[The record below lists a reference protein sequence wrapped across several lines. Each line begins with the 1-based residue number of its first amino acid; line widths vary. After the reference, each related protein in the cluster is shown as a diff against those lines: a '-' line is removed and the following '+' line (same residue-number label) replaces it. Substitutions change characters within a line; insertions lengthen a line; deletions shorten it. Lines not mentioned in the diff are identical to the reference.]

1 VRRTFSTVGSVML
14 LAALVFLVGMTS
26 VTSAASRKASVM
38 IVHGLPGFTADVYL
52 NGELL
57 LDGFKPTSTAG
68 PLQLDPGSYGV
79 DIREVGAPPN
89 SPPVLSGTVRLSP
102 RSNISIVAHL
112 TRSGDPALSVFH
124 NIFEQIPAGR
134 SLLYVR
140 NVAAVAP
147 LSVRLDD
154 RLVKRGLR
162 EGGEWGVDTAPG
174 RHMIAFGSG
183 AANDVLIPP
192 TDVRLDEGVAQI
204 VYVVGSAKADNL
216 DLMVQAVHGL
226 HSAPSGV
233 LTGDGGL
240 GAEPGFPSWA
250 VALMVAAGATLIVC
264 TRRLLT
270 ERTQGQ

>member
-1 VRRTFSTVGSVML
+1 VRRPFSIVGSVML
-14 LAALVFLVGMTS
+14 LAALVLLVGMTS

-38 IVHGLPGFTADVYL
+38 IVHGLPGFTADVYV
-52 NGELL
+52 NGKLL

-79 DIREVGAPPN
+79 DIREVGASPN
-89 SPPVLSGTVRLSP
+89 SPPVLSGTLRLSS
-102 RSNISIVAHL
+102 RSNISVVAHL
-112 TRSGDPALSVFH
+112 TRSGDPTLSVFH

-162 EGGEWGVDTAPG
+162 EGGEWGVATAPG

-183 AANDVLIPP
+183 AANGVLIPP
-192 TDVRLDEGVAQI
+192 TDIRLDEGVAQI

>member
-1 VRRTFSTVGSVML
+1 VRRPFSIVGSVML
-14 LAALVFLVGMTS
+14 LAALVLLVGMTS
-26 VTSAASRKASVM
+26 VTSAASKKASVM
-38 IVHGLPGFTADVYL
+38 IVHGLPGFTADVYV

-79 DIREVGAPPN
+79 DIREVGASPN
-89 SPPVLSGTVRLSP
+89 SPPVLSGTLRLSS
-102 RSNISIVAHL
+102 RSNISVVAHL
-112 TRSGDPALSVFH
+112 TRSGDPTLSVFH

-162 EGGEWGVDTAPG
+162 EGGEWGVATAPG
-174 RHMIAFGSG
+174 RHMIAFGLG

-192 TDVRLDEGVAQI
+192 TDIRLDEGVAQI

-226 HSAPSGV
+226 HSAPAGV

-250 VALMVAAGATLIVC
+250 IALMVAAGATLVAC

-270 ERTQGQ
+270 ERTPGQ

>member
-1 VRRTFSTVGSVML
+1 VRRPFSIVGSVML
-14 LAALVFLVGMTS
+14 LAALVLLVGMTS
-26 VTSAASRKASVM
+26 VTSAASKKASVM
-38 IVHGLPGFTADVYL
+38 IVHGLPGFTADVYV
-52 NGELL
+52 NGKLL

-79 DIREVGAPPN
+79 DIREVGASPN
-89 SPPVLSGTVRLSP
+89 SPPVLSGTLRLSS
-102 RSNISIVAHL
+102 RSNISVVAHL
-112 TRSGDPALSVFH
+112 TRSGDPTLSVFH

-162 EGGEWGVDTAPG
+162 EGGEWGVATAPG
-174 RHMIAFGSG
+174 RHMIAFGLG

-192 TDVRLDEGVAQI
+192 TDIRLDEGVAQI

-226 HSAPSGV
+226 HSAPAGV

-250 VALMVAAGATLIVC
+250 IALMVAAGATLVAC

-270 ERTQGQ
+270 ERTPGQ

>member
-1 VRRTFSTVGSVML
+1 VRRPFSIVGSVML
-14 LAALVFLVGMTS
+14 LAALVLLVGTTS
-26 VTSAASRKASVM
+26 VTSAASKKASVM
-38 IVHGLPGFTADVYL
+38 IVHGLPGFTADVYV
-52 NGELL
+52 NGKLL

-79 DIREVGAPPN
+79 DIREVGASPN
-89 SPPVLSGTVRLSP
+89 SPPVLSGTLRLSS
-102 RSNISIVAHL
+102 RSNISVVAHL
-112 TRSGDPALSVFH
+112 TRSGDPTLSVFH

-162 EGGEWGVDTAPG
+162 EGGEWGVATAPG
-174 RHMIAFGSG
+174 RHMIAFGLG

-192 TDVRLDEGVAQI
+192 TDIRLDEGVAQI

-226 HSAPSGV
+226 HSAPAGV

-250 VALMVAAGATLIVC
+250 IALMVAAGATLVAC

-270 ERTQGQ
+270 ERTPGQ

>member
-1 VRRTFSTVGSVML
+1 VRRPFSIVGSVML
-14 LAALVFLVGMTS
+14 LAALVLLVGTTS
-26 VTSAASRKASVM
+26 VTSAASKKDSVM
-38 IVHGLPGFTADVYL
+38 IVHGLPGFTADVYV
-52 NGELL
+52 NGKLL

-79 DIREVGAPPN
+79 DIREVGASPN
-89 SPPVLSGTVRLSP
+89 SPPVLSGTLRLSS
-102 RSNISIVAHL
+102 RSNISVVAHL
-112 TRSGDPALSVFH
+112 TRSGDPTLSVFH

-162 EGGEWGVDTAPG
+162 EGGEWGVATAPG
-174 RHMIAFGSG
+174 RHMIAFGLG

-192 TDVRLDEGVAQI
+192 TDIRLDEGVAQI

-226 HSAPSGV
+226 HSAPAGV

-250 VALMVAAGATLIVC
+250 IALMVAAGATLVAC

-270 ERTQGQ
+270 ERTPGQ

>member
-1 VRRTFSTVGSVML
+1 ML
-14 LAALVFLVGMTS
+14 LAALVLLVGMTS
-26 VTSAASRKASVM
+26 VTSAASKKASVM
-38 IVHGLPGFTADVYL
+38 IVHGLPGFTADVYV

-68 PLQLDPGSYGV
+68 PLQLDAGRYRV
-79 DIREVGAPPN
+79 DIREVGASPN
-89 SPPVLSGTVRLSP
+89 SPPVLSGTLRLSS
-102 RSNISIVAHL
+102 RSNISVVAHL
-112 TRSGDPALSVFH
+112 TRSGDPTLSVFH

-162 EGGEWGVDTAPG
+162 EGGEWGVATATG

-192 TDVRLDEGVAQI
+192 IDIRLDEGVAQI

>member
-1 VRRTFSTVGSVML
+1 VRRLSSIVGSVML
-14 LAALVFLVGMTS
+14 LAALVLLVGMTS

-68 PLQLDPGSYGV
+68 PLELDPGSYQVG
-79 DIREVGAPPN
+79 IREVGASPD
-89 SPPVLSGTVRLSP
+89 SPPVLSGTLRLSSG
-102 RSNISIVAHL
+102 SNISIVAHL
-112 TRSGDPALSVFH
+112 TRSGDPTLSVFH
-124 NIFEQIPAGR
+124 NTFQQIPAGR
-134 SLLYVR
+134 SLLYFR

-162 EGGEWGVDTAPG
+162 EGGEWGVATAPG
-174 RHMIAFGSG
+174 RHVIAFDSG

-192 TDVRLDEGVAQI
+192 TDIRLDEGVAQI

-216 DLMVQAVHGL
+216 DLMVQSVHGL
-226 HSAPSGV
+226 HSTPSGV

-240 GAEPGFPSWA
+240 GAEPGFPFWA
-250 VALMVAAGATLIVC
+250 FGLMVAAGATLTVS
-264 TRRLLT
+264 TRRVLT

>member
-1 VRRTFSTVGSVML
+1 ML
-14 LAALVFLVGMTS
+14 LAALVFLVGMTT
-26 VTSAASRKASVM
+26 VTSAASKKASVM
-38 IVHGLPGFTADVYL
+38 IVHGLPGFTADVYV
-52 NGELL
+52 NGKLL

-162 EGGEWGVDTAPG
+162 EGGEWGVATAPG

-183 AANDVLIPP
+183 ATNDVLIPP
-192 TDVRLDEGVAQI
+192 TDVRLDEGVAKI

>member
-1 VRRTFSTVGSVML
+1 VRRLSSIVGSVML
-14 LAALVFLVGMTS
+14 LAALVLLVGMTS

-68 PLQLDPGSYGV
+68 PLELDPGSYQVG
-79 DIREVGAPPN
+79 IREVGASPD
-89 SPPVLSGTVRLSP
+89 SPPVLSGTLRLSSG
-102 RSNISIVAHL
+102 SNISIVAHL
-112 TRSGDPALSVFH
+112 TRSGDPTLSVFH
-124 NIFEQIPAGR
+124 NTFQQIPAGR
-134 SLLYVR
+134 SLLYFR

-162 EGGEWGVDTAPG
+162 EGGEWGVATAPG
-174 RHMIAFGSG
+174 RHVIAFDSG

-192 TDVRLDEGVAQI
+192 TDIRLDEGVAQI

-216 DLMVQAVHGL
+216 DLMVQSVHGL
-226 HSAPSGV
+226 HSTPSGV

-240 GAEPGFPSWA
+240 GAEPGFPFWA
-250 VALMVAAGATLIVC
+250 VGLMVAAGATLTVS
-264 TRRLLT
+264 TRRVLT

>member
-1 VRRTFSTVGSVML
+1 MRRPFSIVGSVML
-14 LAALVFLVGMTS
+14 LAALVLLVGMTS
-26 VTSAASRKASVM
+26 VTSAASKKASVM
-38 IVHGLPGFTADVYL
+38 IVHGLPGFTADVYV

-79 DIREVGAPPN
+79 DIREVGASPN
-89 SPPVLSGTVRLSP
+89 SPPALSGTLRLSS
-102 RSNISIVAHL
+102 RSNISVVAHL
-112 TRSGDPALSVFH
+112 TRSGDPTLSVFH

-134 SLLYVR
+134 SLLYIR

-154 RLVKRGLR
+154 RLVKTGLR
-162 EGGEWGVDTAPG
+162 EGGEWGVATAPG

-192 TDVRLDEGVAQI
+192 TDIRLDEGVAQI

-250 VALMVAAGATLIVC
+250 VALMAAAGATLIVC
-264 TRRLLT
+264 TRRFLT
-270 ERTQGQ
+270 ERTQAQ

>member
-1 VRRTFSTVGSVML
+1 VRRPFSILGSVML
-14 LAALVFLVGMTS
+14 LGALVFLVGMTS
-26 VTSAASRKASVM
+26 VTSAASKKASVM
-38 IVHGLPGFTADVYL
+38 IIHGLPGFTADVYL
-52 NGELL
+52 NDELL

-68 PLQLDPGSYGV
+68 PLQLDPGSYEV
-79 DIREVGAPPN
+79 SIREVGAPPN
-89 SPPVLSGTVRLSP
+89 SPPVLSGTLRLSS
-102 RSNISIVAHL
+102 RSNVSIVAHL
-112 TRSGDPALSVFH
+112 TRSGDPTLSVFH
-124 NIFEQIPAGR
+124 NAFEQIPAGR

-162 EGGEWGVDTAPG
+162 EGGEWGVTTAPG

-183 AANDVLIPP
+183 GANDVLIPP
-192 TDVRLDEGVAQI
+192 TDIRLDEGVAQI
-204 VYVVGSAKADNL
+204 VYVVGSAKADKL

-240 GAEPGFPSWA
+240 GAEPGFPFWA
-250 VALMVAAGATLIVC
+250 IALMVAAGATLIVC
-264 TRRLLT
+264 TRRLLK

>member
-1 VRRTFSTVGSVML
+1 MRRSFSIVGSVML
-14 LAALVFLVGMTS
+14 VAALAFLVGMPS

-68 PLQLDPGSYGV
+68 PLQLDPGSYRVG
-79 DIREVGAPPN
+79 IREVGASPN
-89 SPPVLSGTVRLSP
+89 SPPVLSATLRLSS
-102 RSNISIVAHL
+102 RSNVSIVAHL
-112 TRSGDPALSVFH
+112 TKSGDPTLSVFH
-124 NIFEQIPAGR
+124 NTFEQIAAGR

-162 EGGEWGVDTAPG
+162 EGGEWGVATAPG

-183 AANDVLIPP
+183 AANEVLIPP
-192 TDVRLDEGVAQI
+192 TDIRLDEGVAQI

-240 GAEPGFPSWA
+240 GAEPGFPFWA

-264 TRRLLT
+264 TRRLLM
-270 ERTQGQ
+270 ERIQGQ

>member
-1 VRRTFSTVGSVML
+1 ML

-26 VTSAASRKASVM
+26 VTSAASRRASVM
-38 IVHGLPGFTADVYL
+38 IIHGLPGFTADVYV

-68 PLQLDPGSYGV
+68 PLQLDPGSYVV
-79 DIREVGAPPN
+79 DIREVGAPAN
-89 SPPVLSGTVRLSP
+89 SQPVLSGTIRLSS

-112 TRSGDPALSVFH
+112 TRSGDPTLSVFH
-124 NIFEQIPAGR
+124 NAFEQIPAGR
-134 SLLYVR
+134 SRLYVR

-147 LSVRLDD
+147 LSVLLDD
-154 RLVKRGLR
+154 RLAKSGLR
-162 EGGEWGVDTAPG
+162 EGGEWGVATAPG
-174 RHMIAFGSG
+174 RHTIAFGSG
-183 AANDVLIPP
+183 PNDVLIPP
-192 TDVRLDEGVAQI
+192 TDVLLDEGVAHI
-204 VYVVGSAKADNL
+204 VYVVGSAEADNL

-240 GAEPGFPSWA
+240 GAEPGFPFWA
-250 VALMVAAGATLIVC
+250 VALMVAAGATLIAC

-270 ERTQGQ
+270 ERMQGQ

>member
-1 VRRTFSTVGSVML
+1 VRRSFSIVGSVML
-14 LAALVFLVGMTS
+14 VAALAFLVGMPS

-79 DIREVGAPPN
+79 DIREVGAPSS
-89 SPPVLSGTVRLSP
+89 SPPVLSDTLRLSP

-112 TRSGDPALSVFH
+112 ARSGDPTLSVFH

-162 EGGEWGVDTAPG
+162 EGSEWGVATATG

-183 AANDVLIPP
+183 AANEVLIPP
-192 TDVRLDEGVAQI
+192 TDIRLDEGVAQI

-240 GAEPGFPSWA
+240 GAEPGFPFWA

-264 TRRLLT
+264 TRRLLM
-270 ERTQGQ
+270 ERIQGQ

>member
-1 VRRTFSTVGSVML
+1 VRRRFSIVGSVVL

-26 VTSAASRKASVM
+26 VTSAASRKASVT
-38 IVHGLPGFTADVYL
+38 IVHGLPGFTADIYV

-68 PLQLDPGSYGV
+68 PLQLDPGSYEVG
-79 DIREVGAPPN
+79 IREVGASAD
-89 SPPVLSGTVRLSP
+89 SPPVLSGTLRLSSG
-102 RSNISIVAHL
+102 SNISIVAHL
-112 TRSGDPALSVFH
+112 TRSGDPVLSVFH
-124 NIFEQIPAGR
+124 NRFERIPAGR

-154 RLVKRGLR
+154 RLVKEDLR
-162 EGGEWGVDTAPG
+162 EGGEWGIATATG
-174 RHMIAFGSG
+174 RHMIAFASG
-183 AANDVLIPP
+183 AANDVLIPS
-192 TDVRLDEGVAQI
+192 TDIRLDEGVAQI
-204 VYVVGSAKADNL
+204 VYVIGSAKADNL

-240 GAEPGFPSWA
+240 GAEPGFPLWA

-270 ERTQGQ
+270 ERTPGQ

>member
-1 VRRTFSTVGSVML
+1 VRRPFSIVGSVML
-14 LAALVFLVGMTS
+14 LAALVLLVGMTS
-26 VTSAASRKASVM
+26 VTSAASKKASVM
-38 IVHGLPGFTADVYL
+38 IVHGLPGFTADVYV
-52 NGELL
+52 NGKLL

-79 DIREVGAPPN
+79 DIREVGASPN
-89 SPPVLSGTVRLSP
+89 SPPVLSGTLRLSS
-102 RSNISIVAHL
+102 RSNISVVAHL
-112 TRSGDPALSVFH
+112 TRSGDPTLSVFH

-162 EGGEWGVDTAPG
+162 EGGEWGVATAPG
-174 RHMIAFGSG
+174 RHMIAFGLG

-192 TDVRLDEGVAQI
+192 TDIRLDEGVAQI

-226 HSAPSGV
+226 HSAPAGV

-250 VALMVAAGATLIVC
+250 VALMVAAGATLVAC

-270 ERTQGQ
+270 ERTPGQ

>member
-1 VRRTFSTVGSVML
+1 VRRPFSIVGSVML

-26 VTSAASRKASVM
+26 VTSAASRQASVT
-38 IVHGLPGFTADVYL
+38 IIHGLPGFTADVYL
-52 NGELL
+52 NGDLL

-68 PLQLDPGSYGV
+68 PLQLDPGSYEVG
-79 DIREVGAPPN
+79 IREVGAPAD
-89 SPPVLSGTVRLSP
+89 SPPVLSGTLRLSS

-112 TRSGDPALSVFH
+112 TRSGDPTLGVFH
-124 NIFEQIPAGR
+124 NTFEHVSPGR

-140 NVAAVAP
+140 NVAAVPP

-154 RLVKRGLR
+154 RLVKSGLR
-162 EGGEWGVDTAPG
+162 EGGEWSVATAPG

-192 TDVRLDEGVAQI
+192 TDIHLDEGVAQI

-216 DLMVQAVHGL
+216 DLMLQTVRGVR
-226 HSAPSGV
+226 SAPSGV

-240 GAEPGFPSWA
+240 GAEPGFPPWA
-250 VALMVAAGATLIVC
+250 VAVMVAAGATLIVC
-264 TRRLLT
+264 TRRLLS